1 MKRIRSLDEYAKK
14 GRLLNTAFSSC
25 CVVTGAGHGEGL
37 LVPFKQV
44 VVLSGLVLLAF
55 GARANNLGEN
65 FGWQFGTTQDRVNK
79 TAVLD
84 QIEKKK
90 AGYYDAMS
98 PVYNSTTYIQ
108 RQYNCSLSSSTVG
121 NVGTN
126 TTAATNSSPT
136 VANSSATTSTSLA
149 NSDTTSA
156 PGNGTNGASAS
167 GVASSLSNNLANT
180 QTNGGSLT
188 AGVTGSNTNSASGA
202 VTAGSGTSDQVLNS
216 QQSNA
221 GNLSASVAGS
231 SACSGVLN

>member
-1 MKRIRSLDEYAKK
+1 MKRICILDDFAQTT
-14 GRLLNTAFSSC
+14 RLLNIKLGSC
-25 CVVTGAGHGEGL
+25 CETMGACHSEGL
-37 LVPFKQV
+37 LVPFKQLL
-44 VVLSGLVLLAF
+44 VLSSLALLAF

-90 AGYYDAMS
+90 SGYYDALS

-167 GVASSLSNNLANT
+167 GAASSLSNNLANT

-231 SACSGVLN
+231 TACSGALN